1 MIGLD
6 TNILVRYIMQ
16 DDPNQA
22 SLASKLIDAC
32 TAQAPGFI
40 TIVSVIELVWVL
52 ESCYAKKRADI
63 ALVLH
68 TMLAADNLKLE
79 QKSIVA
85 GAVKLF
91 SSSRCDFADCL
102 IVKLSEHHG
111 CRGTFTFDR
120 HAANTSGM
128 QLLQLKAGK

>member
-16 DDPNQA
+16 DDPKQA
-22 SLASKLIDAC
+22 RLAANLIDAC
-32 TAQAPGFI
+32 SVQAPGFI
-40 TIVSVIELVWVL
+40 TMVSVIELVWVL
-52 ESCYAKKRADI
+52 ESCYAKKRADV

-68 TMLAADNLKLE
+68 RMLAADNLKVE
-79 QKSIVA
+79 QKPIVA
-85 GAVKLF
+85 AVVKLF

-111 CRGTFTFDR
+111 CKATFTFDR
-120 HAANTSGM
+120 HAANNSGM
-128 QLLQLKAGK
+128 QLLPLKAGK